1 MNLNTVVFWD
11 LLLHFKLNVFPSISY
26 CSVWDIIYWL
36 PAIKDG
42 NLGHLC
48 AYLLSPT
55 TSHCGCSIKVNVPC
69 TWARSCAIVTFLF
82 VYNFSLHN
90 WKWSLKHLLIK
101 KNIYHQFIF
110 QLSFRN
116 LLLFK
121 IIRYSVSGIL
131 FIISMASLLGL
142 FILGSPL
149 VIIGFSLLFFRDRSS
164 TFWIPCLKL
173 SWLTFPPL
181 F

>member
-90 WKWSLKHLLIK
+90 WKRSLKHLLIK
-101 KNIYHQFIF
+101 KKYLSPIHLPTFF
-110 QLSFRN
+110 QKPASFQDN
-116 LLLFK
+116 QVFCF
-121 IIRYSVSGIL
+121 RYSVYHLHGIPPG
-131 FIISMASLLGL
+131 FVHPGIS
-142 FILGSPL
+142 
-149 VIIGFSLLFFRDRSS
+149 FSHHWVLS
-164 TFWIPCLKL
+164 TFL
-173 SWLTFPPL
+173 SG
-181 F
+181 